1 MRQETATMRD
11 AVPSQQSIQ
20 EVDMTDVPTAL
31 PPRQGDHSAPAN
43 TADEESRM
51 DTKTMDRE
59 EPRSQLSIRQLCEEE
74 DVNDIHQF

>member
-1 MRQETATMRD
+1 
-11 AVPSQQSIQ
+11 
-20 EVDMTDVPTAL
+20 MTDVPTAL
-31 PPRQGDHSAPAN
+31 PPRQENHSAPAN